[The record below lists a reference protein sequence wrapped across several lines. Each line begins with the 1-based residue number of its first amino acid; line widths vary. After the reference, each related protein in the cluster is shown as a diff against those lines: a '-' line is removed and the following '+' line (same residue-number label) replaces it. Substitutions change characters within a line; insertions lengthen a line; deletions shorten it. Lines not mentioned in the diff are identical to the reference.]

1 MAAWRATAG
10 GGEPCIRCGDCADAC
25 PEGLAPARLAARLD
39 ADDLDGAL
47 ERGLMTCTGCGACE
61 AVCPSGL
68 PLAVWFGEARAAT
81 VSAREMR
88 AVADAAR
95 ERHRQRA
102 ARLARL
108 AEEADAAQARRI
120 QRIGAAAAAALAK
133 ARAKRGGT
141 DA

>member
-1 MAAWRATAG
+1 
-10 GGEPCIRCGDCADAC
+10 
-25 PEGLAPARLAARLD
+25 
-39 ADDLDGAL
+39 
-47 ERGLMTCTGCGACE
+47 
-61 AVCPSGL
+61 GL
-68 PLAVWFGEARAAT
+68 PLEARFREARTAAAY
-81 VSAREMR
+81 VLEKR
-88 AVADAAR
+88 AFADAAR
-95 ERHRQRA
+95 DRHRPRA

>member
-1 MAAWRATAG
+1 MAAWPAAAA

-25 PEGLAPARLAARLD
+25 PEALPPARLAARLD
-39 ADDLDGAL
+39 VDDLEGAL
-47 ERGLMTCTGCGACE
+47 ELGLMACTGCGACE
-61 AVCPSGL
+61 PACPSGL
-68 PLAVWFGEARAAT
+68 PLEARFREARTAAAY
-81 VSAREMR
+81 VLEKR

-95 ERHRQRA
+95 ERYRQRA